1 MNRQQITYDF
11 TPSPGPQ
18 TAAFQYAPDELFYGG
33 AAGGG
38 KSRMARAAGVIFCLS
53 VPGVRAILFRNSF
66 PEIRDAV
73 EAPMLAEIPEALAT
87 YNKSSHE
94 FRFING
100 SVLRLAHL
108 KSDTDLPKYQ
118 GAEYQLV
125 IFEELTHFTERQ
137 YLYLKSRLRVAG
149 PVRRA
154 MEAMGLR
161 PRMIA
166 TGNPGGRGHHWVKA
180 RFVDPVKPGVPFRL
194 APTEDDP
201 EPGVRLYIHAKA
213 TDNPH
218 LDSGYTNMLNALPEG
233 EKQALRDG
241 DWNVLDGVRFPGFR
255 TGIHV
260 IDPEDFPIPEHA
272 VRALGVDWGTHAP
285 FAGVWVAKVGN
296 IFVAYREAYA
306 KDMGTA
312 EQAALLASMETHVE
326 RGPGRL
332 QTPVVLDPAM
342 WARAAA
348 NPLKSN
354 DPNSAPPGSTA
365 WYYQKVFGSAVRK
378 ANNDRLGGASTID
391 QLLTPVDIGNGE
403 KMPRLFI
410 YSTCRNL
417 IRTLP
422 ALPRDDKNP
431 EDVDTKAEDHAYDAL
446 RYALMSMLE
455 EPLTRP
461 DAANFGRKVRNTTAG
476 VRTKQL

>member
-1 MNRQQITYDF
+1 MPEVAYDF
-11 TPSPGPQ
+11 APSIGPQ
-18 TAAFQYAPDELFYGG
+18 TQAFQYAPDELFYGG

-38 KSRMARAAGVIFCLS
+38 KSRMARAAAVIFCLS

-66 PEIRDAV
+66 PELRDAV
-73 EAPMLAEIPEALAT
+73 EAPMLAEVPEALAK
-87 YNKSSHE
+87 YNQAKHE
-94 FRFING
+94 LRFING

-125 IFEELTHFTERQ
+125 IFEEVTHFTERQ

-149 PVRRA
+149 PVRIA
-154 MEAMGLR
+154 MEKLGLR

-180 RFVDPVKPGVPFRL
+180 RFVDPVPPGTPFRS

-218 LDSGYTNMLNALPEG
+218 LDKGYTNALNALPEG

-241 DWNVLDGVRFPGFR
+241 DWNVLDGVRFPGFKQN
-255 TGIHV
+255 IHV
-260 IDPEDFPIPEHA
+260 IKPEDFPIPERGA
-272 VRALGVDWGTHAP
+272 VRALGVDWGTAAP

-296 IFVAYREAYA
+296 IYVAYREAYA
-306 KDMGTA
+306 KDMGTDA
-312 EQAALLASMETHVE
+312 QARLLRSLETEAE

-342 WARAAA
+342 WARAPH
-348 NPLKSN
+348 NPIKSN
-354 DPNSAPPGSTA
+354 VEGQAPPGSTA
-365 WYYQKVFGSAVRK
+365 WYYQKVFGSAVKK

-391 QLLTPVDIGNGE
+391 HLLTPIDIGGGE
-403 KMPRLFI
+403 KMPQLYI
-410 YSTCRNL
+410 YETCRNL

-431 EDVDTKAEDHAYDAL
+431 EDVDTHAEDHAYDAL
-446 RYALMSMLE
+446 RYALMELVGKAYQ
-455 EPLTRP
+455 RP
-461 DAANFGRKVRNTTAG
+461 AADQYKRASRGPATAG
-476 VRTKQL
+476 LRDKQL